1 VRTSPSTRIEVL
13 VPDFPCGRIRF
24 ALFDFDGT
32 LSLIREGWQT
42 IMISFMVEELS
53 KAPLSRDSA
62 ETARVVRRFVTDL
75 TGKQTIYQMIRL
87 AEEVAS
93 RGGHPLTPL
102 EYKREY
108 HSRLWERIKGRVEAL
123 RAGLVEPDELMVPGS
138 RNILEAM
145 RCRGVSCLLVSGTDQ
160 DFVLEEAK
168 LLGISR
174 YFEAIYGAI
183 DDYKRFSKRMVIDRI
198 LTEHQL
204 SGPAL
209 VTLGDG
215 YVEIENTRNVG
226 GIAVG
231 VASREAERSG
241 IDEWKR
247 SRLVA
252 AGAHII
258 IPDFQE
264 HEALISLLFS
274 DRR

>member
-1 VRTSPSTRIEVL
+1 VRTSPTARIEVL
-13 VPDFPCGRIRF
+13 VPDFPCGHIRF

-53 KAPLSRDSA
+53 KVPLSGDPA
-62 ETARVVRRFVTDL
+62 ETARVVRKFVTDL

-93 RGGHPLTPL
+93 RGGQPLTPL

-138 RNILEAM
+138 RNFLEAM
-145 RCRGVSCLLVSGTDQ
+145 RRRGVSCLLVSGTDQ
-160 DFVLEEAK
+160 VFVLEEAK

-174 YFEAIYGAI
+174 FFEAIYGAI
-183 DDYKRFSKRMVIDRI
+183 DDYKRFSKQMVIDRI
-198 LTEHQL
+198 LAKHQL

-247 SRLVA
+247 SRLIA

-264 HEALISLLFS
+264 HEALMSLLFS

>member
-1 VRTSPSTRIEVL
+1 VL
-13 VPDFPCGRIRF
+13 VPDFPCGHIRF

-53 KAPLSRDSA
+53 KVPLSGDPA
-62 ETARVVRRFVTDL
+62 ETARVVRKFVTDL

-93 RGGHPLTPL
+93 RGGQPLTPL

-138 RNILEAM
+138 RNFLEAM
-145 RCRGVSCLLVSGTDQ
+145 RRRGVSCLLVSGTDQ
-160 DFVLEEAK
+160 VFVLEEAK

-183 DDYKRFSKRMVIDRI
+183 DDYKRFSKQMVIDRI
-198 LTEHQL
+198 LTKHQL

-231 VASREAERSG
+231 VASREAERCG

-247 SRLVA
+247 SRLIA

-264 HEALISLLFS
+264 HEALMSLLFS